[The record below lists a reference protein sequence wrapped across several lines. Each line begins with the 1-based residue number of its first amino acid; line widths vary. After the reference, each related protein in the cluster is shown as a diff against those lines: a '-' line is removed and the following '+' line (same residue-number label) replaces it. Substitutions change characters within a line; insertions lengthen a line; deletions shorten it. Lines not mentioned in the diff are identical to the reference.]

1 MSFIT
6 NNPLFSHLYQCQC
19 RIATRAQNLAAIF
32 KINTRSMSSSTN
44 ELPPS
49 SIPLFATTL
58 AYREWRKQAFEAGK
72 SVGFVPTMGAL
83 HEGHLS
89 LGLSSRSTLTR
100 SFILMKNI
108 LRFSAEISCRE

>member
-1 MSFIT
+1 MCSLIT
-6 NNPLFSHLYQCQC
+6 NNPLFSHLYHS
-19 RIATRAQNLAAIF
+19 RIARAQKLVAGIF
-32 KINTRSMSSSTN
+32 KANIWSMSSSTN

-49 SIPLFATTL
+49 SIPLFATNS

-89 LGLSSRSTLTR
+89 LGLSTSRSAPTR
-100 SFILMKNI
+100 YHSFL
-108 LRFSAEISCRE
+108 